1 MEVIKTNIEGV
12 LIIEPKVF
20 GDKRGYFFE
29 SFSQREFDEKVAPI
43 LGHTI
48 NFVQD
53 NESMSSYGV
62 MRGLHFQRPPYTQ
75 SKLVRCVK
83 GAVLDVAVD
92 IRKGS
97 PTYGQ
102 HVSCLLCG
110 RDEEGKKIA
119 VQFEQGSI
127 TDNRSPLTVE
137 SPLTDNRSPL
147 TAQVGLQFF
156 VPRGFAHGFAVL
168 SETAVFQYKCDEFY
182 HPEADGG
189 ISILDDSLGIDWKIP
204 TDKALLSEKDT
215 KHALLEDFDSPFSI
229 DVDLYANR

>member
-1 MEVIKTNIEGV
+1 MIEVKKTDIEGV

-20 GDKRGYFFE
+20 GDARGYFLE
-29 SFSQREFDEKVAPI
+29 SFNAKEFAEKTG
-43 LGHTI
+43 LNI

-62 MRGLHFQRPPYTQ
+62 MRGLHFQSPPFTQ

-97 PTYGQ
+97 PTYGK
-102 HVSCLLCG
+102 HV
-110 RDEEGKKIA
+110 A
-119 VQFEQGSI
+119 VEL
-127 TDNRSPLTVE
+127 TEDNHR
-137 SPLTDNRSPL
+137 
-147 TAQVGLQFF
+147 QFF

-168 SETAVFQYKCDEFY
+168 SKTAVFQYKCDNFY
-182 HPEADGG
+182 APRADGG
-189 ISILDDSLGIDWKIP
+189 ISILDNSLGIDWKIP

-215 KHALLEDFDSPFSI
+215 KHALLKDFDSPFDI
-229 DVDLYANR
+229 NVNLY

>member
-1 MEVIKTNIEGV
+1 MNIIQTSIPGV
-12 LIIEPKVF
+12 VIIEPRLFK
-20 GDKRGYFFE
+20 DDRGYFFE
-29 SFSQREFDEKVAPI
+29 SFSERDFNAQVREVK
-43 LGHTI
+43 
-48 NFVQD
+48 FVQD

-102 HVSCLLCG
+102 YVAVELT
-110 RDEEGKKIA
+110 EE
-119 VQFEQGSI
+119 
-127 TDNRSPLTVE
+127 NHR
-137 SPLTDNRSPL
+137 
-147 TAQVGLQFF
+147 QFF

-168 SETAVFQYKCDEFY
+168 SETAIFQYKCDNFY

-189 ISILDDSLGIDWKIP
+189 ISILDNSLGIDWRIP
-204 TDKALLSEKDT
+204 TDHAILSEKDT
-215 KHALLEDFDSPFSI
+215 KHPLLKDFDSPFDFNVS
-229 DVDLYANR
+229 LY